1 MSQLLVQS
9 AVAIASLLGPASGA
23 KEADITLQQ
32 LTISRCRMSTDT
44 LAKLL
49 TAVARSASLV
59 KLTLAHLDIYPES
72 GTAAGASNGVAAS
85 AALWAALL
93 RSTFARPAQASSSA
107 LPSSLLQSLNLVGN
121 GLGDA
126 GVQALVRILLKST
139 VGGTHLQFQSLRKLF
154 LGENNISAVGS
165 ASVAS
170 LLDSADGALKKTK
183 QGEPPSALGAALGLE
198 ELSLAGNNDIDLTG
212 ATALAST
219 LAYVITQCASLH
231 IISLGFSLLYF
242 CCMCL
247 YSLLLLLLLPPPLPL
262 PLPLLLLLLVMMIM
276 DDDDAAAADTDA
288 CGRLLCSYNTRLLK
302 LDLRQ
307 TSIGGA
313 GAMAFAEALATNP
326 FIRTLELDGLDGHSD
341 ENLDRDAWEQST
353 AALHD
358 LVQRNHEWDESPATR
373 LTPHTRMLVEMHSS
387 ALMKKIRDLEARLQL
402 LEQGGACE
410 SQI

>member
-1 MSQLLVQS
+1 
-9 AVAIASLLGPASGA
+9 
-23 KEADITLQQ
+23 
-32 LTISRCRMSTDT
+32 MSTDT

-231 IISLGFSLLYF
+231 IISLGFYLLYF

-247 YSLLLLLLLPPPLPL
+247 YSLLLL
-262 PLPLLLLLLVMMIM
+262 LLLLLLVMMIM

-326 FIRTLELDGLDGHSD
+326 FIRTLELDEELDGHSD